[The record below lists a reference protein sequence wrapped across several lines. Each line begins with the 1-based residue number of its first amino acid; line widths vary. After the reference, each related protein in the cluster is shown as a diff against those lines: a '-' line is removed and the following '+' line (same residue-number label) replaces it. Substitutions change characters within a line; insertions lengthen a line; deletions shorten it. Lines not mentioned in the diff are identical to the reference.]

1 MTHMYSSQIGD
12 HAKMTRKKSTKLE
25 KNKTNGEWP
34 MMKCQQPPTESEF

>member
-12 HAKMTRKKSTKLE
+12 HAKMTKKNGKARE
-25 KNKTNGEWP
+25 KKTNGEWP